1 MTQLS
6 DSLRHLTE
14 RTAELTR
21 ANAVLSDEIAERRRV
36 EAALREQEAVLRLDL
51 ERLQEFA
58 GRLIVAQDAERLRLA
73 LDLHDGISQQLAGFS
88 LVLSGFRRLI
98 VERDQTRLE
107 ASVTRLQQQTIGLA
121 DSVQRL
127 SHDLHPGTLQQIGLR
142 AALESHCAEFQ
153 LQHRIEVTFRAAT
166 DVTAIATDVSLCLFR
181 AAQEALRNVAK
192 HAGALRTHVELSH
205 ENGHQTLT
213 IADDGRGFDTTR
225 VRRARDGLGLLSIE
239 GRVRVLRGIVEIESH
254 AGRGTTVKVAIP
266 TAG

>member
-1 MTQLS
+1 MTELS

-36 EAALREQEAVLRLDL
+36 EASLREQEAILRLRL
-51 ERLQEFA
+51 EHLREFA
-58 GRLIVAQDAERLRLA
+58 GQLIVAHEAERLRLA

-98 VERDQTRLE
+98 VECDQTRLE

-142 AALESHCAEFQ
+142 AALESHCAEFR
-153 LQHRIEVTFRAAT
+153 LRHRIEVTFRAAADAST
-166 DVTAIATDVSLCLFR
+166 IATDVSLCLFR
-181 AAQEALRNVAK
+181 VAQEAMLNVAK
-192 HAGALRTHVELSH
+192 HADALRTHVELSH
-205 ENGHQTLT
+205 ENGHQKLA
-213 IADDGRGFDTTR
+213 IADDGRGFDTAR

-239 GRVRVLRGIVEIESH
+239 ERVRVLNGTVEIESH
-254 AGRGTTVKVAIP
+254 AGRGTTVRVAIP